1 MMKSQELK
9 KKESTSSTGSE
20 AKVMDSIDE
29 ELFATQ
35 EMCKYCFNT
44 LLQELVE
51 EFRHQETD
59 FLQSLPSST
68 SCPLFVTWE
77 KSFSLLN
84 PDYNLRGCIGTLSP
98 RQLSGSLGEYAKI
111 SAFQDT
117 RFNPISLE
125 EVANLR
131 VTVSLLIRFQQCS
144 DCFEW
149 DVGVHGIIIKFND
162 GYKNYSATFL
172 PEVAHEQKW
181 SKRETIQSLVKKAG
195 YHRRITNAFFES
207 LDCTRY
213 ESSKHRLSYPN
224 YVAMTGTDPLKS
236 R

>member
-1 MMKSQELK
+1 
-9 KKESTSSTGSE
+9 
-20 AKVMDSIDE
+20 MDSIDE

-162 GYKNYSATFL
+162 GYKNYSGKNQTRNLLCVSDVPIYSIFL
-172 PEVAHEQKW
+172 MFTPNQTRSA
-181 SKRETIQSLVKKAG
+181 IFLV
-195 YHRRITNAFFES
+195 
-207 LDCTRY
+207 RY
-213 ESSKHRLSYPN
+213 
-224 YVAMTGTDPLKS
+224 
-236 R
+236 